1 MRAHLLRDDGSI
13 ETTTRA
19 DDVRAAHAAKR
30 KLWLDLEVRT
40 PEADTLLA
48 ETFALHPLTIE
59 DIWTE
64 QSTPKLEQLGDYVYV
79 LAHTA
84 RRGSDPA
91 EIELIELD
99 VIVGTTFV
107 ITHDGRGSGAT
118 LAVHEELARGPRLLA
133 KGPVWLAH
141 AFLDRL
147 VDGYLPLVDDLDDRV
162 EVLEGDVV
170 EKAGTPEG
178 RDVLARIFA
187 LKRSLQSLRR
197 ISMHEREML
206 LRLSRGDF
214 EAIPREALPY
224 FRDVYDHLV
233 RVADLAESYRDLA
246 TSALDAYLSAQSNRL
261 NEIMKTLTM
270 ISTVM
275 LPLTF
280 VAGVYGMNFD
290 LMPELRWRYGYGF
303 ALSLMVTMA
312 LFILSWFRRRRWL

>member
-1 MRAHLLRDDGSI
+1 MRAHFLRDDGSI

-30 KLWLDLEVRT
+30 KLWVDLEART
-40 PEADTLLA
+40 PETDALLA
-48 ETFALHPLTIE
+48 DTFALHPLTIE
-59 DIWTE
+59 DVWTD
-64 QSTPKLEQLGDYVYV
+64 SSIPKLEQLGDYVYV

-99 VIVGTTFV
+99 LIIGPTFV
-107 ITHDGRGSGAT
+107 VTHDAQRSGAT
-118 LAVHEELARGPRLLA
+118 TAVHDELARGPRLLA
-133 KGPVWLAH
+133 KGPGWLAH
-141 AFLDRL
+141 AILDRL

-162 EVLEGDVV
+162 EALEGDVV
-170 EKAGTPEG
+170 AKAGTPEG

-187 LKRSLQSLRR
+187 LKRSLQTLRR

-214 EAIPREALPY
+214 DAIPREALPY

-246 TSALDAYLSAQSNRL
+246 SSALDAYLSAQSNRL
-261 NEIMKTLTM
+261 NEIMKALTL

-290 LMPELRWRYGYGF
+290 LMPELRWRYGYAF
-303 ALSLMVTMA
+303 ALALMATMA
-312 LFILSWFRRRRWL
+312 AAIVGWFRRRRWV